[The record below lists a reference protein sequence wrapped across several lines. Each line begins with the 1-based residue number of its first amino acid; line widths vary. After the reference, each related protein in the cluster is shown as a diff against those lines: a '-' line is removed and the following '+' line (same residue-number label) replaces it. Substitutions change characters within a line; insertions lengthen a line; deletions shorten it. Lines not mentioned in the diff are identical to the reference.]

1 VLRSSARETQR
12 VIAYVLSVSDI
23 AIVYAVLAA
32 VVVLFVWN
40 RLPVEIVAIGAAL
53 VLAATGVLDVDQS
66 LAGLGDQAVIFIAAL
81 FVVSEGLDATGVTT
95 WAGQKLIASV
105 GDSRKRLIV
114 LTMLLVA
121 GLTALISVNGA
132 VAALLPMVVVI
143 ALRLGRA
150 PSQLL
155 MPLAFAAHAGS
166 QLALTGS
173 PVNIIVSE
181 AAEDVS
187 GTGFGFFEYAVAG
200 VPLLVGTIAVVVMF
214 GERLLPHRVADVL
227 PPDLSEHALTLV
239 DQYTIPDHLVHLRVL
254 DGSPLV
260 GLRPDEVDL
269 SEYPGVTFLGVQW
282 RGDDG
287 QQRALVDTTI
297 SVGNIVLLDHHRG
310 SFEPIAAR
318 FGLDPTVALELPD
331 SETPMVSREFG
342 LVEVVVAPRSALV
355 GQTVFPGML
364 TASGELVVL
373 AVQRRGN
380 DLGPDAI
387 ELAVGDTLLI
397 QGTWASIEAKVADT
411 DVLVVDDPALV
422 RRQTIAFGARAP
434 HALAVLA
441 GMVVLLATGAV
452 APAVAGLLAACAMI
466 LLRVVDV
473 QQAYRAVSWTTVI
486 LVGAMI
492 PLSTALQ
499 QTGAADQFAER
510 LVDVVGDSSYLLL
523 AGLFVLTAVL
533 GQLISN
539 TATALVV
546 IPIAVSA
553 AAESQVSERPL
564 LMGVC
569 IAASAAFLTP
579 VATPV
584 NLMVMG
590 PGAYRFG
597 DYWKLGGALMAWF
610 FVVVMVIVPLV
621 WRF

>member
-1 VLRSSARETQR
+1 MKCAGRSPTFSW
-12 VIAYVLSVSDI
+12 VSDI
-23 AIVYAVLAA
+23 AIVYSVLAG

-40 RLPVEIVAIGAAL
+40 RLPVEIVAVGAAL
-53 VLAATGVLDVDQS
+53 TLAATGVLDVDQS
-66 LAGLGDQAVIFIAAL
+66 LAGLGDQAVIFIATL

-105 GDSRKRLIV
+105 GDSRTRLIV

-143 ALRLGRA
+143 ALRLGRT

-173 PVNIIVSE
+173 PVNIIVSD

-187 GTGFGFFEYAVAG
+187 GTGFGFLEYAVSG
-200 VPLLVGTIAVVVMF
+200 VPLLAGTIAVVVLF
-214 GERLLPHRVADVL
+214 GERLLPHRVADAL
-227 PPDLSEHALTLV
+227 PPDLSEHTLTLI
-239 DQYTIPDHLVHLRVL
+239 DQYAIPDHLVHLRIL
-254 DGSPLV
+254 DRSPLI
-260 GLRPDEVDL
+260 GLRPDDIDL
-269 SEYPGVTFLGVQW
+269 SEFADVTLLGVQA
-282 RGDDG
+282 RADDG
-287 QQRALVDTTI
+287 HQHAIVDTA
-297 SVGNIVLLDHHRG
+297 VVAGNIMLLDDRG
-310 SFEPIAAR
+310 GAAQRIAER
-318 FGLDPTVALELPD
+318 FGLDRAVALDLPD
-331 SETPMVSREFG
+331 SRTPMVSREFG

-355 GQTVFPGML
+355 GQRVFPGML

-373 AVQRRGN
+373 AVQRRGD
-380 DLGPDAI
+380 DLGPETV
-387 ELAVGDTLLI
+387 ELAAGDTLLI
-397 QGTWASIEAKVADT
+397 QGTWASIEAQVIDS
-411 DVLVVDDPALV
+411 DILVVEDPALV

-434 HALAVLA
+434 QAIAVLA
-441 GMVVLLATGAV
+441 GMVILLATGAV
-452 APAVAGLLAACAMI
+452 PPAVAGLLAATAMI

-473 QQAYRAVSWTTVI
+473 QQAYRAVSWTTVV

-499 QTGAADQFAER
+499 QTGAADQLAER
-510 LVDVVGDSSYLLL
+510 LVDVVGDSPYLLL
-523 AGLFVLTAVL
+523 AGLFLLTAVL

-569 IAASAAFLTP
+569 VAASAAFLTP

-597 DYWKLGGALMAWF
+597 DYWKLGGALMIWF
-610 FVVVMVIVPLV
+610 FTVVMVIVPLV